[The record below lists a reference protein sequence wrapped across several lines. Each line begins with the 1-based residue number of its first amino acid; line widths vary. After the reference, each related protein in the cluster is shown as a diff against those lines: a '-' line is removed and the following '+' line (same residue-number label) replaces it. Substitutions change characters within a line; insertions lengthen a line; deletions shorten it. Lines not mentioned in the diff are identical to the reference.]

1 MNTTQPSLDYLSRA
15 IHDIEDYAIIFMDS
29 SGTILDWNLGAKR
42 IKGYEAKEIIGQNFR
57 IFYTKKDLDLKKPDR
72 LIQEALKKG
81 KAIDEGWRV
90 RKDQS
95 LFWGS
100 ITITCVHGENG
111 EVIGFSKVTRDLTER
126 KQADDL
132 KEIYIKDIIR
142 KNKDLEQ
149 FTYLASHDLQEPL
162 RTINT
167 FTDYLVEELNGDFS
181 KEDLIQYAEFISTS
195 SKRMRDL
202 VSGLLEYSRLGKSET
217 YRTVDCVGLINNIWS
232 DISDLVNRQ
241 NAWLKVGV
249 LPQVKAYE
257 TELRILFQNLIANAI
272 KFNKDEQPVVEISGV
287 DRGRSILFSVKDNGI
302 GIEKKDMNKIFL
314 IFKRLHNRSEYEGYG
329 IGLSHC
335 KKIAELHHGKLWV
348 ESEIGKGSTF
358 FLELPKSIK
367 I

>member
-1 MNTTQPSLDYLSRA
+1 MNPEG
-15 IHDIEDYAIIFMDS
+15 I
-29 SGTILDWNLGAKR
+29 ILDWNLGAKR
-42 IKGYEAKEIIGQNFR
+42 IKGYEAKEIIGRNFR
-57 IFYTKKDLDLKKPDR
+57 IFYHQKDLDLKKPDR
-72 LIQEALKKG
+72 LIKEALKNG

-90 RKDQS
+90 RKDKS

-100 ITITCVHGENG
+100 ITITCVHADNG

-132 KEIYIKDIIR
+132 KEKYIKDITR

-167 FTDYLVEELNGDFS
+167 FTDYLVEELHGEYS
-181 KEDLIQYAEFISTS
+181 KEDLLQYAEFISTS
-195 SKRMRDL
+195 SQRMRDL
-202 VSGLLEYSRLGKSET
+202 VTGLLEYSRLGKSET
-217 YRTVDCVGLINNIWS
+217 YKKVDCNCLIQNIWS
-232 DISDLVNRQ
+232 DISDLANRQ
-241 NAWLKVGV
+241 NAWLKLNE
-249 LPQVKAYE
+249 LPQVQAYE

-272 KFNKDEQPVVEISGV
+272 KFNKDEQPMVEISGQ
-287 DRGRSILFSVKDNGI
+287 DQGKTILFSVKDNGI
-302 GIEKKDMNKIFL
+302 GIDKKDMKKIFL
-314 IFKRLHNRSEYEGYG
+314 IFKRLHNRNEYEGYG

-358 FLELPKSIK
+358 FLELPKSVK

>member
-1 MNTTQPSLDYLSRA
+1 MDYLSRA
-15 IHDIEDYAIIFMDS
+15 IHDIEDYAIIFMNPE
-29 SGTILDWNLGAKR
+29 GIILDWNLGAKR
-42 IKGYEAKEIIGQNFR
+42 IKGYEAKEIIGRNFR
-57 IFYTKKDLDLKKPDR
+57 IFYHQKDLELKKPDR
-72 LIQEALKKG
+72 LIKEALKNG

-90 RKDQS
+90 RKDKS

-100 ITITCVHGENG
+100 ITITCVHADNG

-132 KEIYIKDIIR
+132 KEKYIKDITR

-167 FTDYLVEELNGDFS
+167 FTDYLVEELHGEYS
-181 KEDLIQYAEFISTS
+181 KEDLLQYAEFISTS

-217 YRTVDCVGLINNIWS
+217 YKNVDCNCLIQNIWS

-241 NAWLKVGV
+241 NAWLKLNE
-249 LPQVKAYE
+249 LPQVQAYE

-272 KFNKDEQPVVEISGV
+272 KFNKDEQPMVEISGE
-287 DRGRSILFSVKDNGI
+287 DQGKTILFSVKDNGI
-302 GIEKKDMNKIFL
+302 GIEKKDMKKIFL
-314 IFKRLHNRSEYEGYG
+314 IFKRLHNRNEYEGYG

-358 FLELPKSIK
+358 FLELPKSVK